1 MRTTGE
7 IFWRKFKSP
16 KKGCSETANVED
28 PILTMRT
35 RYNLKKTHRW
45 MPREAHHM
53 ILELK
58 PEQQQLLD
66 RATQSGMSAEEVL
79 DQAFAVI
86 REQYRDDDWMHEDR
100 EAISAQI
107 AEGYEQSEKG
117 ALMNP
122 ESAMRILRKRRAKRQ
137 IA

>member
-1 MRTTGE
+1 
-7 IFWRKFKSP
+7 
-16 KKGCSETANVED
+16 
-28 PILTMRT
+28 
-35 RYNLKKTHRW
+35 
-45 MPREAHHM
+45 M

-66 RATQSGMSAEEVL
+66 RAAQSGMSAEEVL

-86 REQYRDDDWMHEDR
+86 REQYRDDDWMNEER
-100 EAISAQI
+100 EAISARI
-107 AEGYEQSEKG
+107 AEGYLQSEQG
-117 ALMNP
+117 AVMNP

>member
-1 MRTTGE
+1 MM
-7 IFWRKFKSP
+7 
-16 KKGCSETANVED
+16 V
-28 PILTMRT
+28 
-35 RYNLKKTHRW
+35 
-45 MPREAHHM
+45 
-53 ILELK
+53 ELK

-66 RATQSGMSAEEVL
+66 RAARSGMSAEEVL

-86 REQYRDDDWMHEDR
+86 REQYRDDDWMHEEH

-107 AEGYEQSEKG
+107 AEGYVQSEQG

-122 ESAMRILRKRRAKRQ
+122 ESAMGILRKRRAKRQ